1 MKATLGRTGIV
12 VNKNGFGA
20 LPIQR
25 RTIEDAEPILRAAFD
40 AGVNFF
46 DTARAYTDSEE
57 KIGRALSAVRTKFF
71 LATKTAAD
79 TGEELKS
86 DLEKSLKLLKTDY
99 IDIYQ
104 FHNPANYPK
113 PDDGSGLYEAAL
125 EAKKAGKIRFIGITN
140 HRITVATDAANS
152 GLFDTV
158 QFPFNYLSDEKEIEL
173 TKLCAKNNVGFI
185 AMKALSGGLLNDID
199 TGAAY
204 MNTLKNVIPIW
215 GVQTMDELKKMLNAA
230 KNENAPTAEQQKRID
245 KDRAELTG
253 EFCRCCN
260 YCAPCPKDIKIFNC
274 ARMSLLLRRMPP
286 AQWLTKEWQEDM
298 FKIKDCINC
307 GACKSRCPYG
317 LDIPNLLKRNL
328 VDYMTFLK

>member
-1 MKATLGRTGIV
+1 MKTVLGRTGIE

-25 RTIEDAEPILRAAFD
+25 RTIEDAEPILKAAFD
-40 AGVNFF
+40 AGINFF

-71 LATKTAAD
+71 LATKTAAKN
-79 TGEELKS
+79 GEELKK
-86 DLEKSLKLLKTDY
+86 DLDTSLKLLKTDY

-104 FHNPANYPK
+104 FHNPAKYPR

-125 EAKKAGKIRFIGITN
+125 EAKKTGKIKFIGITN
-140 HRITVATDAANS
+140 HRIAVALEAVNS
-152 GLFDTV
+152 GLFDTM
-158 QFPFNYLSDEKEIEL
+158 QFPFNYLSDEKEIGL
-173 TKLCAKNNVGFI
+173 TKLCAQKNVGFI

-204 MNTLKNVIPIW
+204 MNTLKNVVPIW
-215 GVQTMDELKKMLNAA
+215 GIQTMDELKKMLNAA
-230 KNENAPTAEQQKRID
+230 KNENAPTAQQQKRID
-245 KDRAELTG
+245 QDRKELTG

-298 FKIKDCINC
+298 LKIKDCINC

-328 VDYMTFLK
+328 EDYMTFLK